1 MAEHE
6 STPAALDADTA
17 ARLAAS
23 MDGGAAAPVAETT
36 LPGAAGSG
44 KGPWP
49 DGQGKHKHPREHLN
63 NPGRSAKAAG
73 ANAVH
78 RTSRPQ
84 MPHSH

>member
-23 MDGGAAAPVAETT
+23 MNGNSAAP
-36 LPGAAGSG
+36 AADAGTPTNGSSG
-44 KGPWP
+44 QGPWP
-49 DGQGKHKHPREHLN
+49 DGNGKHKHPREHAD
-63 NPGRSAKAAG
+63 NPGRSAQAA
-73 ANAVH
+73 AVNAVH

>member
-1 MAEHE
+1 MADHE

-17 ARLAAS
+17 ARLAES
-23 MDGGAAAPVAETT
+23 MSGSTAAPAADA
-36 LPGAAGSG
+36 GAPTNGSG
-44 KGPWP
+44 GQGPWP
-49 DGQGKHKHPREHLN
+49 DGNGKHKHPREHLD
-63 NPGRSAKAAG
+63 NPGRSAKGAG